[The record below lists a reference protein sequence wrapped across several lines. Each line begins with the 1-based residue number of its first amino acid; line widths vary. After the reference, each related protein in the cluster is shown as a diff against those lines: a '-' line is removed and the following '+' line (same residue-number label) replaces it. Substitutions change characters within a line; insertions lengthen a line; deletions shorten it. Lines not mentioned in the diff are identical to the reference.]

1 MNQLQGEDLHRK
13 LLSRDEQKRRAQRQP
28 SRDEIQL
35 RKEIEAKL
43 ASKETNM
50 KSELRKL
57 EEKIKEKTKQL
68 RQSVNG
74 GANAKPKQLTA
85 KERREQL
92 LNKDYQ
98 KYKDKTIED
107 IVEEGKLY
115 FFKDDSKWYR

>member
-1 MNQLQGEDLHRK
+1 
-13 LLSRDEQKRRAQRQP
+13 
-28 SRDEIQL
+28 
-35 RKEIEAKL
+35 
-43 ASKETNM
+43 M

-68 RQSVNG
+68 RQTING
-74 GANAKPKQLTA
+74 GGDQQKKLTA

-107 IVEEGKLY
+107 IIEEGKHY
-115 FFKDDSKWYR
+115 FFKDDAKWYRQGLDVMLEDSRKFHDWKD

>member
-1 MNQLQGEDLHRK
+1 
-13 LLSRDEQKRRAQRQP
+13 
-28 SRDEIQL
+28 
-35 RKEIEAKL
+35 
-43 ASKETNM
+43 M